1 LIRVDVRRVAP
12 DEWQVFRE
20 VRLAALAD
28 APYAYLTT
36 LAEARAQPPQLWQ
49 DRIAA
54 SPHFL
59 ATVDGVAAGITVVI
73 TTDNGREI
81 VAVWVAPGARG
92 GGVIEA
98 LIDAA
103 VSWAREQ
110 DDVQLGCGSL
120 RATNGPN
127 GLMRGTASR
136 GPDGRSRCPAVPR
149 RSRSRWPTPSNLW
162 TPTHRPDGVSGVGES
177 TKNSQNGIA
186 MNTTLRTASR

>member
-1 LIRVDVRRVAP
+1 LTRVDVRRVAP

-36 LAEARAQPPQLWQ
+36 LAEAQAQPPQLWQ

-110 DDVQLGCGSL
+110 DDVQLGLWVVEGNE
-120 RATNGPN
+120 RAERAYARYGFRRT
-127 GLMRGTASR
+127 
-136 GPDGRSRCPAVPR
+136 GRTQAVPG
-149 RSRSRWPTPSNLW
+149 
-162 TPTHRPDGVSGVGES
+162 RPEEIEVEM
-177 TKNSQNGIA
+177 A
-186 MNTTLRTASR
+186 YAL